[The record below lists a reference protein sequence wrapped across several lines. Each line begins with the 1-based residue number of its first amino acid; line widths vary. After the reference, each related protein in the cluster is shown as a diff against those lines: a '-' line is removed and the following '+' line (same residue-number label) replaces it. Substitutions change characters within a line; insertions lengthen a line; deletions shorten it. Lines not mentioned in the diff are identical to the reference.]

1 MRRSPADAA
10 GLMSESLSMSDTVDV
25 RHLRGFSVTCRYEL
39 FTLPTFTVSLMTW
52 RAFRLQPQR
61 RNATTRNTT
70 RRPTQHARHPLP
82 CRLPP
87 VEHYY
92 CHLQSKSVPAPS
104 RRHHE
109 WCPVKQRSRRSSRV
123 ILLRPGPTTL
133 LQHVDFIDMRLVPKG
148 VQTTTLSP
156 MLPSRVLLS

>member
-1 MRRSPADAA
+1 
-10 GLMSESLSMSDTVDV
+10 MSHCRCQTLAWFFSD
-25 RHLRGFSVTCRYEL
+25 
-39 FTLPTFTVSLMTW
+39 VSI
-52 RAFRLQPQR
+52 RAFYAS
-61 RNATTRNTT
+61 NFHCVFDDVACVSFTATTSKRHN
-70 RRPTQHARHPLP
+70 TQHNAAPNAMLRRHPLP

-148 VQTTTLSP
+148 VQTTTLYP